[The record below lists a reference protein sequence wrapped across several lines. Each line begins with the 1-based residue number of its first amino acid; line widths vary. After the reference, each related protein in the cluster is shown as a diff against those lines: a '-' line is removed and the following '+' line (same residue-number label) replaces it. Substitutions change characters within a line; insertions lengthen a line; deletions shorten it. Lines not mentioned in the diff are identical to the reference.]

1 MPEAVADE
9 VTLPSNSKD
18 TPKSPLAKSL
28 ASKRRELR
36 YPLDIDRLDHWMVF
50 KVNHPKFARKED
62 FPKKSSIRLI
72 YLPIPA
78 NLGTQYGQEYNT
90 EGLGIAGMAGA
101 AAGGAGAAGG
111 ISSVIDMAASVSRA
125 DLGAATQYYG
135 LMAAEQNAGALVGA
149 QLGGIAGALAGA
161 AAGQAVKGAIAGAG
175 IARNPYMAVLYSQP
189 SFREYTF
196 QWKLVAKS
204 REETLAIE
212 DIIKAFKF
220 HAAPGI
226 NSNNKHFFDYPEQ
239 FDIDFHHAKHLFNP
253 APSVCK
259 TVEVNYHAEGQP
271 LYHDFSASEK
281 SPVSV
286 NLSLTFQEIS
296 IVTKDSIEKSNR

>member
-1 MPEAVADE
+1 MPEAVADQ

-28 ASKRRELR
+28 ASKRKELR

-50 KVNHPKFARKED
+50 KVNHPKFARKDD

-78 NLGTQYGQEYNT
+78 NLGTQYGQQYNT

-101 AAGGAGAAGG
+101 RQGEAAATGG
-111 ISSVIDMAASVSRA
+111 ISSVIDMATSISRA
-125 DLGAATQYYG
+125 DLAAATQYYG
-135 LMAAEQNAGALVGA
+135 LQAGAEAAAVVGA
-149 QLGGIAGALAGA
+149 KIGGFQGGILGA
-161 AAGQAVKGAIAGAG
+161 AAGQAIKGAIAGAG